1 MPQSVKDDLMK
12 ITTLGENL
20 DNQQASRPSYFH
32 LQAKEMKLSDET
44 KARQRNSFMRLGLVA
59 QGKNG
64 PVGCG
69 SNKVF

>member
-32 LQAKEMKLSDET
+32 LQAKPDRET
-44 KARQRNSFMRLGLVA
+44 AL
-59 QGKNG
+59 
-64 PVGCG
+64 
-69 SNKVF
+69 